1 MKAIKLDVYQQQA
14 HFREPKILNANLIT
28 TLPLPGP
35 TTIVGMLTHLNGK
48 RFNEI
53 IDIGILGKFD
63 SVRTDFQRI
72 EKSEWVEKYMK
83 ELSNQ
88 SKKIPGVAAVPG
100 NVYESLDEYKKRNP
114 KFKGTSTF
122 EILCEGSLTIFI
134 KTSADDTLER
144 LYNALKEPS
153 YYPSLGR
160 KEDYVEI
167 RGIDIVDIE
176 ENIFISQKEAIE
188 NGYILKNTYVP
199 VNLKSTD
206 AFFDALSEV
215 GTLYVFPGIY
225 RDISAP
231 KQERK
236 YIHRHYIHI
245 GENSC
250 YLAGNFN
257 RHQRTIFKWLVQT
270 QRTGE

>member
-53 IDIGILGKFD
+53 IDIGVLGKFD

-72 EKSEWVEKYMK
+72 EKSEWVESYGK
-83 ELSNQ
+83 ELVKEF
-88 SKKIPGVAAVPG
+88 KKIPGSAAIPG
-100 NVYESLDEYKKRNP
+100 NVHESISEYKKR
-114 KFKGTSTF
+114 KGLQGISTF

-144 LYNALKEPS
+144 LYNALKEPF

-160 KEDYVEI
+160 KEDYAEI
-167 RGIDIVDIE
+167 RGVGVVDLE
-176 ENIFISQKEAIE
+176 ENVSISQKEAIE

-225 RDISAP
+225 SDIFAQ

-245 GENSC
+245 GDNSC
-250 YLAGNFN
+250 YLAGTFN
-257 RHQRTIFKWLVQT
+257 RYQKTIFKWLVQT